1 MRTTLKA
8 MHVVRLDGMYAK
20 LPIESLQELG
30 KVQVARLDVAD
41 ILELQSL
48 QHAVLQRAIGTFH
61 AALGLPGVRA
71 QDLNVQLCECT
82 TRLSHALTFRNFAV
96 HPKH

>member
-1 MRTTLKA
+1 MN
-8 MHVVRLDGMYAK
+8 VVRLDGMYAK

-41 ILELQSL
+41 VLQSKSL
-48 QHAVLQRAIGTFH
+48 HHAVLQSEIATFH
-61 AALGLPGVRA
+61 AALALTGIRA
-71 QDLNVQLCECT
+71 QDLNNQLCECT
-82 TRLSHALTFRNFAV
+82 TKLSHALTFRSFAV